1 MKLSSPALCTGCM
14 ACVDSCHHEALA
26 ITIDHNGFYHID
38 TNDKN
43 CVNCGL
49 CSKVCPVLNPSSIDK
64 DNIALSE
71 PYAAWC
77 EDNEL
82 RSKSASGGAF
92 AAIAKAF
99 LEKGAVVYGATIDG
113 FDICHKRIETIEELP
128 QLLGSKYQHSR
139 MDGIYSLVKKDL
151 KEGKTVLFSGLSCQV
166 AGVIRYV
173 GEKLLDKL
181 FSIDTICGG
190 LSTMLPMMKIKESAN
205 YKGVLSFRDK
215 ENGWKSKGFKYALK
229 LIRIDGTIENLG
241 MDNMMLQC
249 FCHKETKRSS
259 CYDCLFNGFH
269 RESDVTIGDFWGD
282 TRFTEQHTNGVSV
295 VVLHNDR
302 VKSII
307 DASSLH
313 LESVLWK
320 DVVEANPSLY
330 WSHYP
335 NYRKSYTRKRVFTKL
350 RAGDEEAAMIIMDN
364 SSIMRRIENRILL
377 SSNEKEREEYLRNVL
392 ENNTK

>member
-14 ACVDSCHHEALA
+14 ACVDSCHHEALV

-38 TNDKN
+38 THDKN

-64 DNIALSE
+64 DNITLSE

-77 EDNEL
+77 EDDEL

-99 LEKGAVVYGATIDG
+99 LEKGAVVYGASIDG
-113 FDICHKRIETIEELP
+113 FEVRHKRIETIEELP
-128 QLLGSKYQHSR
+128 LLLGSKYQHSR
-139 MDGIYSLVKKDL
+139 MEGIYMLVKNDL
-151 KEGKTVLFSGLSCQV
+151 REGRVVLFSGLSCQV
-166 AGVIRYV
+166 AGVLRYV
-173 GEKLLDKL
+173 GVKLSEKL
-181 FSIDTICGG
+181 FTIDTICGG
-190 LSTMLPMMKIKESAN
+190 LSTMLPMMRLQQSGI
-205 YKGVLSFRDK
+205 YQGILSYRNKD
-215 ENGWKSKGFKYALK
+215 NGWKSKGFKYALK
-229 LIRIDGTIENLG
+229 LVRNDGTIEDLG
-241 MDNMMLQC
+241 MDNIMMQC

-392 ENNTK
+392 ENKTK